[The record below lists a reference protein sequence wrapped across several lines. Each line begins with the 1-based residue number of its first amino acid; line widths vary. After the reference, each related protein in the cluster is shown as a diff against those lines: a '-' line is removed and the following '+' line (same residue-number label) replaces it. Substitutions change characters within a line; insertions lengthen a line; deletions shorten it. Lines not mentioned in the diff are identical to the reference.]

1 MVYRVLASALL
12 SPEQERLE
20 RLVLAAPEFRAR
32 SEPLRGTAPFAGW
45 IALLERLAAT
55 SDEDARRMGEDHTT
69 LFVSGAKGSCP
80 PYESSHSGPDAD
92 VGMIAASVD
101 TAYRASGFVLDADG
115 EAPDHV
121 AVELDFLS
129 ALCVREAE
137 ATTTTEAEDWRRR
150 QHAFLSSHL
159 LRWLPALVEA
169 VRDARP
175 DGFYADATRVAL
187 RFAEHDIGVIE
198 ALRNDGR

>member
-12 SPEQERLE
+12 NPEPERLA
-20 RLVLAAPEFRAR
+20 RLVLSAPEIRAR
-32 SEPLRGTAPFAGW
+32 SEPFRGTPPFAEW
-45 IALLERLAAT
+45 TDLLVRLAAT
-55 SDEDARRMGEDHTT
+55 SDEDARLMGEDHAT

-92 VGMIAASVD
+92 VGMITAGVD
-101 TAYRASGFVLDADG
+101 AAYRASGFVLDADG

-129 ALCVREAE
+129 ALCAREAE
-137 ATTTTEAEDWRRR
+137 AATTAEAEDSRRR
-150 QHAFLSSHL
+150 EHAFLASHL
-159 LRWLPALVEA
+159 LRWLPSLVEA

-175 DGFYADATRVAL
+175 DSFYADATRAAL
-187 RFAEHDIGVIE
+187 RFAEHDVGVIE